1 MATQEEIEHISSDEP
16 QEKQGQKRKTTR
28 VAKKPVKKK
37 QTGKENATGSK
48 WWQYYDKYI
57 DEGTGLRRARC
68 KYCPQTLAAESYT
81 NGTSGLK
88 RHAHACEHNPDFKM
102 KDQAKIQVTKNDGD
116 EGGPSEVKTWKFS
129 AENTRKAIAK
139 KIILDELPFS
149 SVEHEGFKNL
159 METVCPNF
167 KVPSR
172 HTIAR
177 DCGELFLEEK
187 AVLKSYFGNSK
198 TRVCLTTDT
207 WTSLQRINY
216 MCLTAHFIDENW
228 VYHKRIIN
236 FKPIH
241 SHKGDAIGRSLQ
253 KCLEEWDIN
262 NVLTITTDNAS
273 SNDTAMTYLRGNL
286 DNLILEGRYLHVR
299 CMAHIVNLI
308 VKDGLS
314 SREGA
319 IERIRN
325 AIRYI
330 RISPK
335 RLQQFRECAE
345 KKEIKSKAMLC
356 LDCPTRWNSTYEMLS
371 RAEKFEAAFKS
382 YDRDEPKF
390 REDLD
395 NEIPTTSD
403 WESAREINQILEL
416 FKQKTIYASAST
428 YVNVHQYVREV
439 MGVVKKV
446 KEMQKS
452 NFYINKEI
460 GNLMDAKINKYW
472 GEDKFEN
479 KLLYFATILDPRS
492 KTRMIHVVYK
502 EVLMVDKQAQEK
514 EKDIE
519 EKVQVIVNKI
529 VDALQA
535 VYREYELDHELES
548 TSTSSNVEHSS
559 QMPLDGED
567 EFVAKFKCGGS
578 SSYKAKSELEK
589 YLDDDEEKWDNS
601 FDVLK
606 WWKSNASRYPIV
618 SRMAKDILAIPVSS
632 VASESAFSTG
642 GRVIDAYRSSLSPP
656 VVEALICTQDWI
668 RKSNKA
674 IKDAEDPTDFDELGN
689 GKKKLY

>member
-1 MATQEEIEHISSDEP
+1 MDTQKQVEHLSSDES
-16 QEKQGQKRKTTR
+16 QGGRRQKRKPPR
-28 VAKKPVKKK
+28 VPKKPSKKK
-37 QTGKENATGSK
+37 ETGKKKATAKQSTST

-57 DEGTGLRRARC
+57 DEETGLQRARC

-88 RHAHACEHNPDFKM
+88 RHAQACVNNPDFKM
-102 KDQAKIQVTKNDGD
+102 KDQAKIQLTKNDGD
-116 EGGPSEVKTWKFS
+116 EGGPSEIKTWKFS

-177 DCGELFLEEK
+177 DCGELFLEKK
-187 AVLKSYFGNSK
+187 AVLKSFFGNSK
-198 TRVCLTTDT
+198 ARVCLTTDT
-207 WTSLQRINY
+207 WTSIQRINY

-335 RLQQFRECAE
+335 RLQQFRECAQ
-345 KKEIKSKAMLC
+345 KNKITSKAMLC

-395 NEIPTTSD
+395 NKIPTTSN
-403 WESAREINQILEL
+403 WESAREIIQILEL
-416 FKQKTIYASAST
+416 FKKKTIYASAST
-428 YVNVHQYVREV
+428 YVNVHQYFREV

-446 KEMQKS
+446 KEMQNS
-452 NFYINKEI
+452 NIYVNKEMGI
-460 GNLMDAKINKYW
+460 LMDAKINKYW

-492 KTRMIHVVYK
+492 KARMIHVVYN
-502 EVLMVDKQAQEK
+502 EVLMIDKQPQEK

-519 EKVQVIVNKI
+519 EKVEVIVNKI

-535 VYREYELDHELES
+535 VYREYELDHELER

-589 YLDDDEEKWDNS
+589 YLDDDEENG
-601 FDVLK
+601 
-606 WWKSNASRYPIV
+606 I
-618 SRMAKDILAIPVSS
+618 
-632 VASESAFSTG
+632 T
-642 GRVIDAYRSSLSPP
+642 
-656 VVEALICTQDWI
+656 ALM
-668 RKSNKA
+668 
-674 IKDAEDPTDFDELGN
+674 
-689 GKKKLY
+689 Y